1 MNHELGMMNK
11 RMLDADTKCRIDTA
25 RKKNPLA
32 GKEQVQGKP
41 LRN

>member
-1 MNHELGMMNK
+1 
-11 RMLDADTKCRIDTA
+11 MLDAHTKRRIDIVC
-25 RKKNPLA
+25 KKNPLA

>member
-1 MNHELGMMNK
+1 
-11 RMLDADTKCRIDTA
+11 MLDADTKRRIDTA

-32 GKEQVQGKP
+32 GKEQAKGKH